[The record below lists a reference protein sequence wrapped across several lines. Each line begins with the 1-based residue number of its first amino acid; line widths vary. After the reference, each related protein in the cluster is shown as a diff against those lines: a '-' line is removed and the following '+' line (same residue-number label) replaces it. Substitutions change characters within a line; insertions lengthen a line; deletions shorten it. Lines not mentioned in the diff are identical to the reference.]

1 MTMRCNSNTSRDT
14 TMAVCATNYKHDSAL
29 CLTRR
34 FSVNALVSA
43 LVASKQE
50 TSHMH
55 TCEANTATTRCAAAG
70 GAQADVLII
79 DLHDLALLQCVV
91 TAHAASREDILY
103 NITLRLQKSGRATA
117 AQPG

>member
-1 MTMRCNSNTSRDT
+1 MEWIEKVNVMTMRCNSNTSRDSDT
-14 TMAVCATNYKHDSAL
+14 TKAVCATNCKHYSAL

-50 TSHMH
+50 TSRMH
-55 TCEANTATTRCAAAG
+55 TCEANTAKTRCAAAG

-91 TAHAASREDILY
+91 TAHAASRED
-103 NITLRLQKSGRATA
+103 R
-117 AQPG
+117 